1 MKPYPRYKP
10 TGLAWLPSV
19 PEHWEIVPFKQL
31 FTLGKGLPIT
41 KADLVESGTP
51 VVSYG
56 QIHSKTNTGT
66 ALSADL
72 LRFVP
77 SETAATKPTA
87 RLRKGDFAFAD
98 TSEDVAGCGN
108 CVFNN
113 RDDEVFGGYHT
124 ILAFNHR
131 PEHGRYLSYLFQSP
145 CWRDQIRRFANGVK
159 VYSVTGRILNAA
171 TVTLPMASEQDRI
184 VRYLDEK
191 TAAVDELVRAKER
204 EIELLRERK
213 QALVSAAVT
222 GGLDPATKLKDSG
235 IFWIGKIPA
244 HWIPIAIK
252 RILLRNDG
260 GVWGGDPTGNNDTVV
275 LRSTEQTLEGDWCL
289 SDPAKRHLSS
299 QEKSMAILQKG
310 DILVTKSS
318 GSLIHIGKATLVS
331 SQIEKQKCC
340 YSNFMQRLRVKPTQA
355 LPSYL
360 WRVLNSAVCKQQI
373 HINAT
378 TTTGLTNLTGTI
390 IGRMTIPLPPL
401 PEQRRIVAHL
411 DSVCADFAS
420 AETAIRKQIALLQ
433 ELRTRLVSDA
443 VTGAVEVG

>member
-19 PEHWEIVPFKQL
+19 PEHWEVVPFKQL

-77 SETAATKPTA
+77 PETAAAKPTA

-171 TVTLPMASEQDRI
+171 MVTLPDSSEQDHI

-191 TAAVDELVRAKER
+191 TAAIDELVRAKER

-222 GGLDPATKLKDSG
+222 GGLDLATERKDSG
-235 IFWIGKIPA
+235 VPWIGTIPKEWKI
-244 HWIPIAIK
+244 IPLKRIAKLNPNCVLPENGKEQVLVSFAPMECVRFDSLEHREAPLSNLNSSYSCFNEGDIAIAK
-252 RILLRNDG
+252 VTPCFENGNCCIMTNLANGFCFGSSELFCLRPN
-260 GVWGGDPTGNNDTVV
+260 
-275 LRSTEQTLEGDWCL
+275 
-289 SDPAKRHLSS
+289 
-299 QEKSMAILQKG
+299 SMADKRFLLYLFRNAAFINGGCQ
-310 DILVTKSS
+310 TMS
-318 GSLIHIGKATLVS
+318 GTGGLKRVS
-331 SQIEKQKCC
+331 SE
-340 YSNFMQRLRVKPTQA
+340 YFRDTP
-355 LPSYL
+355 
-360 WRVLNSAVCKQQI
+360 
-373 HINAT
+373 
-378 TTTGLTNLTGTI
+378 
-390 IGRMTIPLPPL
+390 IPLPPL
-401 PEQRRIVAHL
+401 PEQERIVAHL
-411 DSVCADFAS
+411 DSACSELDA
-420 AETAIRKQIALLQ
+420 AEAAIRKQIALLQ

-443 VTGAVEVG
+443 VTGAVEV